1 MNQPQNPTILCI
13 DDEKEICFAL
23 KALFRTQNWNTVPA
37 YNVRSGLKLFRQTQ
51 PHIVLIDYH
60 MPGINGV
67 EGVRMLRKLSST
79 VPIIVFT
86 IDESQAVADAFLA
99 AGASDFALK
108 PIKAPDI
115 VSRIKLHL
123 RLLQQ
128 SSAAQSL
135 AMTNKGISQS
145 TLELILEY
153 MRGCSQPVT
162 VNDIAQETGL
172 AYQTVYRYLQHMT
185 QQSLVMMDSIY
196 GKVGRPKQM
205 YRCVESN
212 ASSPR

>member
-1 MNQPQNPTILCI
+1 MELSHKPTILCI

-23 KALFRTQNWNTVPA
+23 KALFRTQNWETVPA
-37 YNVRSGLKLFRQTQ
+37 YNVTSALTLFRQIKPT
-51 PHIVLIDYH
+51 IVLIDYH

-99 AGASDFALK
+99 VGASDFALK

-123 RLLQQ
+123 RLVEQN
-128 SSAAQSL
+128 SSAQGSAITS
-135 AMTNKGISQS
+135 KGISQG
-145 TLELILEY
+145 TRDLILEY

-162 VNDIAQETGL
+162 VNDIAQATGL
-172 AYQTVYRYLQHMT
+172 AYQTVYRYLQHLT
-185 QQSLVMMDSIY
+185 QQSLVIMDSVY

-205 YRCVESN
+205 YRC
-212 ASSPR
+212 APDT